1 VRVIVVGGSDAGVS
15 AALRVREYSADTAVT
30 MLVADAY
37 PNFSIC
43 GIPYHLSGEVPDW
56 RNLAHRTTAEH
67 EATGAE
73 LRTNHAATAIDR
85 SQSSL
90 PLPAMPAP
98 SNLATTAW

>member
-1 VRVIVVGGSDAGVS
+1 
-15 AALRVREYSADTAVT
+15 